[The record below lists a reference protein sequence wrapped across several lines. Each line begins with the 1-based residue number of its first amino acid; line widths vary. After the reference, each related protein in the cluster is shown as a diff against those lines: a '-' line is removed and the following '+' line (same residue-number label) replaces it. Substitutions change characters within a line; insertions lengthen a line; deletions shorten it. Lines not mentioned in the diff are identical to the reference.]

1 MEFKFKENM
10 DAMFDKFENFVKEKT
25 VIGEPIQME
34 GLTMIPAMTISFGM
48 GNGGGNG
55 SDASGAAGTGTG
67 GGLGAKISPTAMIVV
82 KDGDVQILPI
92 SKGHSFEKLLEIV
105 PDLMDKMDLSM
116 KKNKQEK
123 AEDIAE

>member
-1 MEFKFKENM
+1 MEPKFKENM

-25 VIGEPIQME
+25 VIGEPIQLE
-34 GLTMIPAMTISFGM
+34 GLTMIPAMTIAFGM
-48 GNGGGNG
+48 GNGGGNA
-55 SDASGAAGTGTG
+55 SDTSGTG

-105 PDLMDKMDLSM
+105 PELMDKMDLTM